1 MAESIDAGA
10 LIEAQAQELAR
21 TLHRA
26 IVAETALAAVR
37 AALTEERAKA
47 DEQ

>member
-26 IVAETALAAVR
+26 IVAETAATGIPEPSMARTAAG
-37 AALTEERAKA
+37 TIS
-47 DEQ
+47 